1 MKGLSLMSTVFITTN
16 RNGSYTFKLDDIK
29 STFYGCSI
37 TTAKKLFRQNNGL
50 VGKHIQ
56 FITI

>member
-1 MKGLSLMSTVFITTN
+1 MYIVFITTN

-29 STFYGCSI
+29 STFYGYSLA
-37 TTAKKLFRQNNGL
+37 TAKRLFRQNNGL

-56 FITI
+56 FIDI